1 MRVVKRNG
9 DSQEMLFDKV
19 TKRISELCTDL
30 EVQADKVAQKVFSDM
45 FDGITTTQI
54 DEISADVATHMITE
68 HPDYETLA
76 TRVVVSNM
84 HKTNPTCFSDSML
97 ILHANGVVSDEFMKN
112 VNSKLDMM
120 IDHKRDYDF
129 GLFGMKT
136 LQKMYLNKGETP
148 QYMFM
153 RVSVAIHGDDIE
165 RVRETYDLMSQKY
178 FTHATPTLF
187 NAGSPRPQM
196 SSCFLLAMKEDSVDG
211 IFETLKR
218 CSLYPSGRGASG
230 CTATTSEQRDLV
242 LQAQTVSVMVSY
254 RCFES
259 TIMRPDTSTRVV
271 GARVRLRYISNR
283 GTRTLWTFWNSDSTR
298 ATKSLG
304 VAICSQ
310 PSGSR
315 ITLWSASSKTA
326 TGT

>member
-9 DSQEMLFDKV
+9 NSQEMLFDKV
-19 TKRISELCTDL
+19 TKRISELCSDL

-68 HPDYETLA
+68 HPDYEVLA
-76 TRVVVSNM
+76 TRIVVSNM
-84 HKTNPTCFSDSML
+84 HKTNPQCFSDSMI

-112 VNSKLDMM
+112 VNSKVDAM
-120 IDHKRDYDF
+120 IDHTRDYDF
-129 GLFGMKT
+129 GFFGIKT

-153 RVSVAIHGDDIE
+153 RVAVAIHGDDID

-187 NAGSPRPQM
+187 NAGSKRPQM

-218 CSLYPSGRGASG
+218 CSHISKWSGGIG
-230 CTATTSEQRDLV
+230 LHCHN
-242 LQAQTVSVMVSY
+242 
-254 RCFES
+254 
-259 TIMRPDTSTRVV
+259 I
-271 GARVRLRYISNR
+271 
-283 GTRTLWTFWNSDSTR
+283 R
-298 ATKSLG
+298 AK
-304 VAICSQ
+304 
-310 PSGSR
+310 GSR
-315 ITLWSASSKTA
+315 IAGTNGISDGIIPMLRVYNNTA
-326 TGT
+326 RYINQGGRRKGSFAVYLEPWHADIMDFL